1 MTLKE
6 RVMKECGHRDIKK
19 ELEEARKGEDY
30 KLSIKVLDVCEY
42 LDTCMDLHDIDCS
55 SYEKVFDLIEKNNID
70 ISNMIKP
77 YEYNDFKTTVLSD
90 NVRMTTGIGKR
101 PDRIYDLNNE
111 EDRIEYIKKTRNA

>member
-1 MTLKE
+1 MNKRWRKEKRIMTLKE

-55 SYEKVFDLIEKNNID
+55 SYEKVFDLIEK
-70 ISNMIKP
+70 KQ
-77 YEYNDFKTTVLSD
+77 Y
-90 NVRMTTGIGKR
+90 R
-101 PDRIYDLNNE
+101 
-111 EDRIEYIKKTRNA
+111 YIKYDKTV